1 MEVSKKNVII
11 KNDILS
17 PIVMC
22 RVVVKIE
29 YMCLC
34 FFFGVIVFFIF
45 FFFFNSDVSVT
56 PHPFHRGGTI
66 NDYCDPSLTKIDRK
80 KASLNSRSINLIDI
94 TQVLK
99 RTTSDKWERCLL
111 KQHVTLGATLQLA
124 LAWVLSCGSSIIHKV
139 LIILFLIIWF
149 IVLDLHLTYKNL
161 GHV

>member
-22 RVVVKIE
+22 RVVIKIE

-34 FFFGVIVFFIF
+34 FFLGVIVFIIIIIIIF

-80 KASLNSRSINLIDI
+80 KASLNSGSINVIDI

-124 LAWVLSCGSSIIHKV
+124 SLSFIMWIIN
-139 LIILFLIIWF
+139 
-149 IVLDLHLTYKNL
+149 YS
-161 GHV
+161 